1 MEGCVLSSR
10 HILWIAHPRAGVAPA
25 RAQPSPSCCFLFFCV
40 TLPHSSSQLR
50 LEFSDTH
57 QEAQLKR
64 LSQHG
69 VSRSDSCHLW
79 LKSKFGPN
87 AFFFLSSAT
96 WTPQFV
102 LFFFGFFCFVCV
114 SVSTTSLGFQSSLF
128 FPTQRSFVWFVV
140 LHHDAAM
147 TSCQ

>member
-102 LFFFGFFCFVCV
+102 LFFSRFLLFRVCV
-114 SVSTTSLGFQSSLF
+114 FQFQQLPWDSSRRCSF
-128 FPTQRSFVWFVV
+128 QRSAVLFGSWFCTT
-140 LHHDAAM
+140 M
-147 TSCQ
+147 QR